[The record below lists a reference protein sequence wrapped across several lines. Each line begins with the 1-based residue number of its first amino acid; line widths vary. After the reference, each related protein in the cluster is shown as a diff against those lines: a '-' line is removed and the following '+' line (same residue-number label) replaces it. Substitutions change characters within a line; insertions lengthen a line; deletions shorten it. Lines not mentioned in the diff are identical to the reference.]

1 MDKICNGSGEP
12 AYYRYKGRKIL
23 LCETVG
29 VRHIHCECGEPVIG
43 GSVGDRCKDCNR
55 RSAGLALHLQETKRE
70 DRNHINVTERSG
82 GRRVSLDLNPL
93 S

>member
-1 MDKICNGSGEP
+1 MEKICDGSGKP

-23 LCETVG
+23 LCETLVP
-29 VRHIHCECGEPVIG
+29 HIHCECGEPIIG
-43 GSVGDRCKDCNR
+43 GSPGDRCKDCNR

-82 GRRVSLDLNPL
+82 VRHVSPDRDLL
-93 S
+93 L